1 MKFCFKGLNFFAVL
15 VLAVVSAFAA
25 DEQKGKVEQKSEQKA
40 GEQQGQQKTQVD
52 YCGIIDLPT
61 TWTKDNSP
69 YRITGDLQIS
79 HAARLTIE
87 AGVEVHIV
95 PGEACGETKQIDWAD
110 STYVSIKVFGSLI
123 MRGTAK
129 EPIRILPANHIPG
142 KIQWDGIR
150 LARKDRTQIQIE
162 YVHIMGANR
171 AIYAMFSR
179 FNIGNSLFIGNGTG
193 VWLDSEGDVS
203 VYNSV
208 FTENLS
214 AGIYISNSRPAVAA
228 NIFYKNSNFGIWSD
242 SRPSPR
248 IRNNLF
254 FGNADTDCRFCPIGI
269 AGIIKSEDSYF
280 PVDKFGNIFSDPIFV
295 GSEKEKIMEKRD
307 LSLSTPIR
315 DTKDTVLQKVYE
327 KAQGNPPPEA
337 KPSQATAQPQLFRLS
352 KYSPG
357 INAAPKTEFFKNAD
371 DNRSDIGLYGGKPGR
386 YDKVI
391 AF

>member
-1 MKFCFKGLNFFAVL
+1 MKFCFKNLNLFAA
-15 VLAVVSAFAA
+15 LAVVSAFAA
-25 DEQKGKVEQKSEQKA
+25 DEQKGQ
-40 GEQQGQQKTQVD
+40 GEQGEQEKQD

-69 YRITGDLQIS
+69 YRITGDIQIS

-87 AGVEVHIV
+87 PGVEVHIV

-110 STYVSIKVFGSLI
+110 SAYVSIKVFGSLI

-129 EPIRILPANHIPG
+129 EPIRILPENHISG

-150 LARKDRTQIQIE
+150 LARKDKTQINIE

-193 VWLDSEGDVS
+193 IWLDNEGDVS

-214 AGIYISNSRPAVAA
+214 AGVYINNSRPSIAA

-254 FGNADTDCRFCPIGI
+254 FENADTDCRFCPVGI
-269 AGIIKSEDSYF
+269 AKIVKSEDSYF
-280 PVDKFGNIFSDPIFV
+280 PTDKFGNIYSDPIFV

-307 LSLSTPIR
+307 LSMPTPIK
-315 DTKDTVLQKVYE
+315 DTKDTALHKIYE
-327 KAQGNPPPEA
+327 KSQGNPPEA
-337 KPSQATAQPQLFRLS
+337 KHGLAKVQPQPFRLS
-352 KYSPG
+352 KYSPA
-357 INAAPKTEFFKNAD
+357 INAAPKTDFFKNVD
-371 DNRSDIGLYGGKPGR
+371 DVQNDIGLYGGKPGR
-386 YDKVI
+386 FDKSI